1 MKKNKTEVGPLPGT
15 WLNREELEFEKAF
28 NKDRTV
34 HIGSNHTFGVM
45 NESINEK
52 LETMNEFSQHPAQV
66 KTVGFQ
72 EAVSALQEF
81 KRVGFKHWDKDTFIF
96 MQVPATIPYEITQKM
111 QSLPDSVKAELK
123 KRYDVLP
130 ENAKETFDI
139 RYRSQIAMMLP
150 DGTIKGY
157 SFSPSKVLS
166 KNWIILD

>member
-1 MKKNKTEVGPLPGT
+1 M
-15 WLNREELEFEKAF
+15 EKE
-28 NKDRTV
+28 TT
-34 HIGSNHTFGVM
+34 TFD
-45 NESINEK
+45 K
-52 LETMNEFSQHPAQV
+52 
-66 KTVGFQ
+66 
-72 EAVSALQEF
+72 AVQALKEF

-111 QSLPDSVKAELK
+111 QSLPNSVKEELK
-123 KRYDVLP
+123 RRYDNLP